1 MPAPRTASPAART
14 GPYGPFGA
22 TAGGVRLALFDA
34 RATALALPVPR
45 VDANDPNAGFL
56 AGLMASAPAEL
67 IAALQAV
74 PAASLETRLREL
86 RARLEMREPDSAA
99 GALTDLE
106 GRHPDDWRVVWY
118 RGITSLVTGDHE
130 VAALSFDAVY
140 DAFPG
145 EPAPK
150 LALGICAE
158 VLGQLDNAAEYYRL
172 VWATDPS
179 FVSAAFGLA
188 RVQIAAG
195 DRAGA
200 AHTLESVPEASI
212 HYTAARVTAVRARLR
227 ERDPAEPLLADLTA
241 AAVQVAALTGFG
253 LDPVRREQLTTEVL
267 GKALDWILSGSP
279 GAPPPGGSAAAPPG
293 TRKLLDAELD
303 ERGLRLG
310 LERSYRMLARLAQR
324 ATRGSNWWSG
334 PTVSAPGRGC
344 EDVREP
350 PAARPGEVP
359 RLRGAAGVRRPVLRC
374 VRLRPVGRAGP
385 PRRPADDGDH
395 GAAGCPG
402 GACRVADGPARA
414 CRTAPGG
421 PARTRRARASRGGRP
436 VARRIGDGQLRRA
449 RARAPGDGP
458 ARHGLG
464 RQAVADDASGAPRR
478 PGGGGSGRHGTR
490 RRARRTPYS
499 PDSSNSPDS
508 SGDFALAAPDPRTA
522 EPTPTPAASTKVCVA
537 CRSGRVDPDGYCENC
552 GHAQPRER
560 DHMEQE
566 LGSVAAVSDRGL
578 RHHRNEDSFAVSSTA
593 LPDGSP
599 AVVAIVCDGVS
610 SASRPD
616 EASAAAAVAANE
628 ALLESLPRG
637 THPQQ
642 AMHEAIVAASEAVN
656 VLAQDPPGAA
666 EHEAHRHQNAPACT
680 LVGAIMAGGLL
691 VVGWVG
697 DSRVYW
703 VPEDRTGPPARLTE
717 DDSWA
722 AQMVAAGLMNEAE
735 AYADE
740 RAHAIT
746 GWLGADSYELE
757 PHTAS
762 FKPDRPGLVVVC
774 TDGLWNYA
782 ESAEEMAAAVPPEA
796 HLRPLHGA
804 QVLVGHALDGGG
816 HDNVT
821 VALLPFTV
829 EQQGAGSAC
838 TTV

>member
-1 MPAPRTASPAART
+1 MSESHQQPALARCPGCEEPPASGDRFCGACGYDLSAVPTRPDDRPTMAITVPPAA
-14 GPYGPFGA
+14 P
-22 TAGGVRLALFDA
+22 
-34 RATALALPVPR
+34 
-45 VDANDPNAGFL
+45 
-56 AGLMASAPAEL
+56 
-67 IAALQAV
+67 
-74 PAASLETRLREL
+74 
-86 RARLEMREPDSAA
+86 
-99 GALTDLE
+99 
-106 GRHPDDWRVVWY
+106 
-118 RGITSLVTGDHE
+118 
-130 VAALSFDAVY
+130 
-140 DAFPG
+140 
-145 EPAPK
+145 
-150 LALGICAE
+150 
-158 VLGQLDNAAEYYRL
+158 
-172 VWATDPS
+172 
-179 FVSAAFGLA
+179 
-188 RVQIAAG
+188 
-195 DRAGA
+195 
-200 AHTLESVPEASI
+200 
-212 HYTAARVTAVRARLR
+212 
-227 ERDPAEPLLADLTA
+227 
-241 AAVQVAALTGFG
+241 
-253 LDPVRREQLTTEVL
+253 
-267 GKALDWILSGSP
+267 
-279 GAPPPGGSAAAPPG
+279 AAPP
-293 TRKLLDAELD
+293 
-303 ERGLRLG
+303 
-310 LERSYRMLARLAQR
+310 
-324 ATRGSNWWSG
+324 
-334 PTVSAPGRGC
+334 APAG
-344 EDVREP
+344 P
-350 PAARPGEVP
+350 PAARHTPAPAPTGP
-359 RLRGAAGVRRPVLRC
+359 QAAP
-374 VRLRPVGRAGP
+374 PTPTAPPAAPAASAPPAPAGP
-385 PRRPADDGDH
+385 PPTPPAHAPDAPDAPVPPP
-395 GAAGCPG
+395 AAVQWPAASEVDSSAVPAPVHRATDLPG
-402 GACRVADGPARA
+402 TD
-414 CRTAPGG
+414 
-421 PARTRRARASRGGRP
+421 SGGRP
-436 VARRIGDGQLRRA
+436 LPTTPPVRHDDRAATGPAAAEPSHAHAERASAGQA
-449 RARAPGDGP
+449 RAEVPDG
-458 ARHGLG
+458 
-464 RQAVADDASGAPRR
+464 
-478 PGGGGSGRHGTR
+478 
-490 RRARRTPYS
+490 
-499 PDSSNSPDS
+499 

-522 EPTPTPAASTKVCVA
+522 EPTPTPAAGTKVCVA

-656 VLAQDPPGAA
+656 ALAQVQPGAA
-666 EHEAHRHQNAPACT
+666 GPEAHRHQNAPACT

-703 VPEDRTGPPARLTE
+703 VPDDRSGPPARLTE

-722 AQMVAAGLMNEAE
+722 AQMVAAGLMNETE

-796 HLRPLHGA
+796 HRRPLHGA

-821 VALLPFTV
+821 VALLPFAV
-829 EQQGAGSAC
+829 EPQGAGSASE
-838 TTV
+838 TV